1 MVRLDYSKMIML
13 DVVKRLNEVIKRP
26 RTGKTVVM
34 KIIYILQRSF
44 GVKLGHSF
52 SIYTYGPYASSVS
65 GELEDLIHSGY
76 IEASIYYYQ
85 DSPAY
90 ELRITQKGQRA
101 IELQAKDI
109 EGDNDTISSA
119 LELFGDKTA
128 KELELDSTILFI
140 RNQYERNGW
149 LKTDEDINDI
159 LASVKEIKPHFSD
172 KEIRIAYDSLQSDLQ
187 SAVPALT

>member
-1 MVRLDYSKMIML
+1 MVRLEYSQVIML
-13 DVVKRLNEVIKRP
+13 EVVSRLNEVIKRP
-26 RTGKTVVM
+26 STGKTVVM
-34 KIIYILQRSF
+34 KIMYILQSFF

-76 IEASIYYYQ
+76 IEASIYRYQ

-90 ELRITQKGQRA
+90 ELKITEKGRT
-101 IELQAKDI
+101 ELEQHTHKI
-109 EGDNDTISSA
+109 EGDDGRIAKT
-119 LELFGDKTA
+119 LELFGNKTA
-128 KELELDSTILFI
+128 KELELDSTIIFLK
-140 RNQYERNGW
+140 NQYERNGW

-159 LASVKEIKPHFSD
+159 LASVKDIKPHFSD
-172 KEIRIAYDSLQSDLQ
+172 EEIRDAYDSLQSDLQ